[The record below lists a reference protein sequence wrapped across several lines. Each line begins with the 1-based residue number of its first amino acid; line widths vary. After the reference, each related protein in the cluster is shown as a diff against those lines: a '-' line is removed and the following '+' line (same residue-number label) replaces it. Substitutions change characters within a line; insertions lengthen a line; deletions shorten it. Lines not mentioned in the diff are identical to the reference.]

1 MSKKVLR
8 VGIAGFGRSGR
19 DIHARW
25 LKIDK
30 EQFKIV
36 AVADNLPERRED
48 AVKELGCNVYNDH
61 HELLQNAKKDQLDL
75 FINATPS
82 QFHSEAALEALN
94 MGLNMVSEKPAA
106 KNVAEFDKMVEAAKK
121 SGAVYYQF
129 QNSRFYPFFQKICDV
144 IDSGVLGEI
153 IHIRS
158 VWSGFSRR
166 WDWQTLQ
173 ERLGGNLY
181 NTGPHPVDQAI
192 MLFGEESPEV
202 FCKMRSIQPFG
213 GDAEDFCAL
222 TMHGK
227 GPMIEILL
235 SNYMAYPMG
244 EMYNISGTC
253 GGLTGG
259 PSGLKWKYFNP
270 EHAPKQ
276 QMWEPWSLNRGYCS
290 EGLPWNEESW
300 TYNDTGSNEDGY
312 SFNSMQLYNNVYD
325 VIVNGAEPI
334 IKHAEVRRQIAVI
347 EECHRQNPLPL
358 RSER

>member
-166 WDWQTLQ
+166 WDSRGQ
-173 ERLGGNLY
+173 
-181 NTGPHPVDQAI
+181 
-192 MLFGEESPEV
+192 
-202 FCKMRSIQPFG
+202 
-213 GDAEDFCAL
+213 
-222 TMHGK
+222 
-227 GPMIEILL
+227 
-235 SNYMAYPMG
+235 
-244 EMYNISGTC
+244 
-253 GGLTGG
+253 
-259 PSGLKWKYFNP
+259 
-270 EHAPKQ
+270 
-276 QMWEPWSLNRGYCS
+276 SL
-290 EGLPWNEESW
+290 
-300 TYNDTGSNEDGY
+300 
-312 SFNSMQLYNNVYD
+312 
-325 VIVNGAEPI
+325 
-334 IKHAEVRRQIAVI
+334 
-347 EECHRQNPLPL
+347 
-358 RSER
+358 